1 MLLPLG
7 RACHKTKQEQNLEPK
22 NSFALRLSRALL
34 GEAMSTVRAPAAR
47 GIPWKG
53 DRAVTL
59 LKGRQSKQ
67 SLWLPA
73 SLLFF
78 FPSDFWLF
86 HQHKYVHPQCR
97 AIVFVGW
104 EKRKT
109 FLCVSAHIRMKVRHV
124 AWVMCLFAAFTYHAV
139 ITSLNTL
146 LKLVLGSSHTFKQIF
161 SFFKVN
167 W

>member
-34 GEAMSTVRAPAAR
+34 GEAMSTVRTPAAR

-67 SLWLPA
+67 SPWLPA

-109 FLCVSAHIRMKVRHV
+109 FSVCKCTYTHESKACCLSNVPFCCFHIPCSYNKPEYSTETGT
-124 AWVMCLFAAFTYHAV
+124 WKLSYFQTDLF
-139 ITSLNTL
+139 
-146 LKLVLGSSHTFKQIF
+146 IF
-161 SFFKVN
+161 QS
-167 W
+167 